1 MAMGKKKRRQQE
13 NLWVAT
19 SELPRTAGHPF
30 YERLN
35 GLFNEHGFDD
45 FVEGLCAKFYA
56 DKMGRP
62 SLAPGVYFRLL
73 VVGYFEGLGSERGI
87 AWRAADSLALREFL
101 GLKLSESPP
110 DHSTLSRTRR
120 LIDVET
126 HAGHCQR
133 KVRRAEFSAGDRELG
148 RSELTPLGECRDA
161 VEREM
166 VP

>member
-13 NLWVAT
+13 DLWVAT
-19 SELPRTAGHPF
+19 SEVPRTAGHPF

-73 VVGYFEGLGSERGI
+73 LVGYFERDRIGTRNCLESQRFSGTARVSGIETER
-87 AWRAADSLALREFL
+87 
-101 GLKLSESPP
+101 
-110 DHSTLSRTRR
+110 
-120 LIDVET
+120 V
-126 HAGHCQR
+126 
-133 KVRRAEFSAGDRELG
+133 
-148 RSELTPLGECRDA
+148 A
-161 VEREM
+161 V
-166 VP
+166 

>member
-13 NLWVAT
+13 DLWVAT
-19 SELPRTAGHPF
+19 SELPHTAGHPF

-73 VVGYFEGLGSERGI
+73 LVGYFEGIGSERGI
-87 AWRAADSLALREFL
+87 AWREVLLRL
-101 GLKLSESPP
+101 
-110 DHSTLSRTRR
+110 TSRW
-120 LIDVET
+120 
-126 HAGHCQR
+126 Q
-133 KVRRAEFSAGDRELG
+133 RAEVLSD
-148 RSELTPLGECRDA
+148 S
-161 VEREM
+161 VWS
-166 VP
+166 V

>member
-13 NLWVAT
+13 DLWVAT

-62 SLAPGVYFRLL
+62 SLAPGVYFRAAAGGVFRRDRIGTRNCLESQRFSGTAR
-73 VVGYFEGLGSERGI
+73 VSGIESER
-87 AWRAADSLALREFL
+87 
-101 GLKLSESPP
+101 
-110 DHSTLSRTRR
+110 
-120 LIDVET
+120 V
-126 HAGHCQR
+126 
-133 KVRRAEFSAGDRELG
+133 
-148 RSELTPLGECRDA
+148 A
-161 VEREM
+161 V
-166 VP
+166 

>member
-13 NLWVAT
+13 DLWVAT

-73 VVGYFEGLGSERGI
+73 LVGYFEGIGSERGI
-87 AWRAADSLALREFL
+87 AWRASDSLGRGGTVCEVLCRQDGATEP
-101 GLKLSESPP
+101 GSGSVLSAAAGGVFRRDRIGTRNCLES
-110 DHSTLSRTRR
+110 
-120 LIDVET
+120 
-126 HAGHCQR
+126 QR
-133 KVRRAEFSAGDRELG
+133 FSGTARVSGIE
-148 RSELTPLGECRDA
+148 SERVA
-161 VEREM
+161 V
-166 VP
+166 

>member
-13 NLWVAT
+13 DLWVAT

-73 VVGYFEGLGSERGI
+73 LVGVFRRDRIGTRNSLESQRFSGTARVSGIESER
-87 AWRAADSLALREFL
+87 
-101 GLKLSESPP
+101 
-110 DHSTLSRTRR
+110 
-120 LIDVET
+120 V
-126 HAGHCQR
+126 
-133 KVRRAEFSAGDRELG
+133 
-148 RSELTPLGECRDA
+148 A
-161 VEREM
+161 V
-166 VP
+166 

>member
-1 MAMGKKKRRQQE
+1 MGKKKRRQQE
-13 NLWVAT
+13 DLWVAT

-73 VVGYFEGLGSERGI
+73 LPHSMILSVRRSLARDHVRLYTTDCFHHGLLGS
-87 AWRAADSLALREFL
+87 
-101 GLKLSESPP
+101 
-110 DHSTLSRTRR
+110 
-120 LIDVET
+120 
-126 HAGHCQR
+126 
-133 KVRRAEFSAGDRELG
+133 
-148 RSELTPLGECRDA
+148 
-161 VEREM
+161 
-166 VP
+166 